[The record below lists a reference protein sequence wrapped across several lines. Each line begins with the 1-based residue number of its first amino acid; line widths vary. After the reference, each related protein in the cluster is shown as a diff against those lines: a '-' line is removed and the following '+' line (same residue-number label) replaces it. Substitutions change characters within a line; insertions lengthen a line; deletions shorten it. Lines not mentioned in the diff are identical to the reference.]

1 MAAFNVLSD
10 KAIRAALK
18 AAGDTGKPATVNDGG
33 GLSLICRPDGAGWW
47 RLRYWIA
54 SASRATP
61 ENRLSLG
68 TYPEVSLADA
78 RRRRDDAR
86 KLIAAGTDPS
96 DGRKA
101 SKVARERA
109 QQAQVLADAG
119 LPAIGTFEQV
129 AREWL
134 TKAHEPKVSTGY
146 AKRSRI
152 QLETDVFPW
161 IGAKPIATVTAPMVL
176 GLLRK
181 IEARGAQ
188 DTAHRVKQTCGL
200 VFRYAIATGHAER
213 DPIPDLR
220 EALAHPIK
228 SHYAAITDPSKF
240 GELLRAIDGYG
251 VHPATR
257 AALKVAAMV
266 FQRPGNVL
274 AMRWKD
280 LDLDAGTWTIP
291 SEHMKRTKQGKATG
305 KAHVVPLA
313 TQAIATLRELLPLTG
328 AGPYCFPN
336 QRSRG
341 RPISNVTMNAAM
353 RRMGFGPDEMTA
365 HGFRS
370 SARTIIAERLP
381 EIDPQWIEAQLAHG
395 KAGPLGAA
403 YDRAQYIDQRRQ
415 MMQTWADYLDQL
427 RICSRVLALKAA

>member
-1 MAAFNVLSD
+1 MAAFNTLSE
-10 KAIRAALK
+10 KTIRAALK
-18 AAGDTGKPATVNDGG
+18 AAGGSGKPTTINDGG
-33 GLSLICRPDGAGWW
+33 GLSLICRTDGAGWW
-47 RLRYWIA
+47 RLRYWIT
-54 SASRATP
+54 SR

-68 TYPEVSLADA
+68 TYPAVTLADA

-96 DGRKA
+96 ADRKA
-101 SKVARERA
+101 GKLARVRVQKA
-109 QQAQVLADAG
+109 QALSEAG
-119 LPAIGTFEQV
+119 LPAIGSFEQV

-134 TKAHEPKVSTGY
+134 TEVHEPKVSKGY

-161 IGAKPIATVTAPMVL
+161 IGAKPIASVTAPMVL
-176 GLLRK
+176 ALLRK

-228 SHYAAITDPSKF
+228 RHYAAIADPLKL
-240 GELLRAIDGYG
+240 GELLRAIESYG
-251 VHPATR
+251 GHPATR
-257 AALKVAAMV
+257 VALKVAALV

-274 AMRWKD
+274 AMRWAD
-280 LDLDAGTWTIP
+280 LDLDAGTWAIP
-291 SEHMKRTKQGKATG
+291 SEDMKRTKQAKATG
-305 KAHVVPLA
+305 AAHVVPLA
-313 TQAIATLRELLPLTG
+313 IQAIEALRALRPLTG

-370 SARTIIAERLP
+370 TARTIIAERLP
-381 EIDPQWIEAQLAHG
+381 EIDPEWIEAQLAHG
-395 KAGPLGAA
+395 KSGPLGAA
-403 YDRAQYIDQRRQ
+403 YDRAQYIAQRRQ
-415 MMQTWADYLDQL
+415 MMQTWADYLDTL
-427 RICSRVLALKAA
+427 RNGAQVISLKAA